1 MNKSKK
7 GLIIT
12 AVFLTT
18 ILVVFSVI
26 TINRWRN
33 FSDEEAVRKKLEAEY
48 DRIAET
54 EAELLLELEE
64 LRK

>member
-1 MNKSKK
+1 MNKSKN
-7 GLIIT
+7 GLIIS
-12 AVFLTT
+12 AVFLTI
-18 ILVVFSVI
+18 ILVVISVI

-33 FSDEEAVRKKLEAEY
+33 FSDEETMRKKLEAEY

-64 LRK
+64 LRR